1 MKNNFLKLICCLKYF
16 ILLNTFSLTAVA
28 QLPSSEINDKIVA
41 NVSKARRFIEKKD
54 QISYNHGVAL
64 LLKFEKEIIATK
76 DDRIKLLFYR
86 AVIEMFV
93 ECKDY
98 NSPKQYFDKGFK
110 ILKSVNNKKELGL
123 FYEYYGVL
131 KYYQG
136 SLEERNK
143 YYLIAEDLLKKYGS
157 DAENIDIN
165 FNLTIIYKEK
175 KEWKKSIHFAKK
187 ALKNINSSK
196 TKLDRIDYLHL
207 YLAENYLNLN
217 NIDSVGYYLK
227 ETEKNGYFIR
237 ENSFDEPL
245 FYQIKGEYLI
255 KTANEKQ
262 GFTLLKLSNDKYK
275 ELFTKKT
282 KELRNSYQLSNNLKL
297 AEYDNKR
304 IKNEIKLKNS
314 NIKYKNYVIILGVLI
329 IIILII
335 LTYFQNRNSKFK
347 TKVNTL
353 LKENNYELIKANKQ
367 LKEAINIKKTF
378 LDTITHEL
386 RTPLNTIKGIS
397 YLLKI
402 SKSDEEINK
411 HIESLNFSS
420 DYLSGL
426 INNIIDYNLI
436 DKSKNIELN
445 NKKESLKKI
454 VELVATSFKITN
466 KNENKN
472 EVVLNYDTQIPQYLL
487 IDNIRLNQILFNLM
501 SNSSKFTSNGKIN
514 LDVNL
519 VKLDFESA
527 LIKFQIAD
535 TGIGIPSKMLDKVFD
550 LFVQAST
557 KINRD
562 YGGSGIGLSIVKKNI
577 ALFGSTIHI
586 ESKEKAGTTVTFEIN
601 FKIVKEA
608 EIGLK
613 QNEKVVEIEK
623 KVEILLV
630 EDNKINQMITKK
642 IIESKG
648 YKCEVANDGL
658 EAVKMTHSKDYS
670 LILMD
675 IMMPNMDG
683 FEASAI
689 ISKEK
694 PYIPIIALTAISE
707 DVRKED
713 FLNSSMITKL
723 SKPLDVELLCLT
735 IEKNI

>member
-1 MKNNFLKLICCLKYF
+1 MKNNFLKLIFFLKYF
-16 ILLNTFSLTAVA
+16 ILLNTFSLFAFP
-28 QLPSSEINDKIVA
+28 QLQLSKINVEIIAKVSEIKKLID
-41 NVSKARRFIEKKD
+41 KKD
-54 QISYNHGVAL
+54 QTNYNKGVTI
-64 LLKFEKEIIATK
+64 LKEYEKKLDSIN
-76 DDRIKLLFYR
+76 DYRVKLLFYR
-86 AVIEMFV
+86 AVIEMFL

-98 NSPKQYFDKGFK
+98 NSPKSYFDKGFN
-110 ILKSVNNKKELGL
+110 ILKTVDNKKELGL
-123 FYEYYGVL
+123 FYESLGVL
-131 KYYQG
+131 KHYQG
-136 SLEERNK
+136 RLEERNK
-143 YYLIAEDLLKKYGS
+143 YYLMSENLLKKHGTN
-157 DAENIDIN
+157 AENIDIN
-165 FNLTIIYKEK
+165 YNLAVIYLEEK
-175 KEWKKSIHFAKK
+175 QWKKTIYFAKK
-187 ALKNINSSK
+187 TLKNIQISQ
-196 TKLDRIDYLHL
+196 TKVDRINYINL
-207 YLAENYLNLN
+207 YLAESYLYLNKV
-217 NIDSVGYYLK
+217 DSAGYYLK
-227 ETEKNGYFIR
+227 ESEKNGYFIKK
-237 ENSFDEPL
+237 NSFDEAL
-245 FYQIKGEYLI
+245 YNQIKGDYYIE
-255 KTANEKQ
+255 TGKQ
-262 GFTLLKLSNDKYK
+262 HQGNKLLKLSNDKYK
-275 ELFTKKT
+275 ELFVKKI
-282 KELRNSYQLSNNLKL
+282 KELQNSYQLSSNLKL
-297 AEYDNKR
+297 TEYENIR
-304 IKNEIKLKNS
+304 IKNEIELKNI
-314 NIKYKNYVIILGVLI
+314 NIKYKNYVIILGILI
-329 IIILII
+329 IIILIV

-411 HIESLNFSS
+411 HIESLDFSS

-445 NKKESLKKI
+445 NTKESLKKI

-466 KNENKN
+466 KNGNKN

-514 LDVNL
+514 LDVSL

-527 LIKFQIAD
+527 LIQFQIAD

-608 EIGLK
+608 EIALE

-630 EDNKINQMITKK
+630 EDNKINQIITKK

-689 ISKEK
+689 ISQEK